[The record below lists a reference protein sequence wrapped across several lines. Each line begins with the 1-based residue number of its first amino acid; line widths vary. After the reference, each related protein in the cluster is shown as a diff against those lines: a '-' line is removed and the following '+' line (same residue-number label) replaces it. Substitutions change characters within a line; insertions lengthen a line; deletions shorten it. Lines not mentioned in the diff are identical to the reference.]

1 MAKIDEIREQ
11 IGLNKF
17 IMGLIS
23 IMIFSITVFVVS
35 NYVNINSSFIIVVS
49 ISIVVLIYI
58 FIVAFSKTIVTTQP
72 HQPKKNHKNT
82 TLNQNHKIFK
92 LHR

>member
-23 IMIFSITVFVVS
+23 IMIFSITGFVVS
-35 NYVNINSSFIIVVS
+35 NYMSINSSFMIVVS
-49 ISIVVLIYI
+49 ISIVILIYV
-58 FIVAFSKTIVTTQP
+58 FIVVFSKTIY
-72 HQPKKNHKNT
+72 
-82 TLNQNHKIFK
+82 KIK
-92 LHR
+92 LLKDL

>member
-23 IMIFSITVFVVS
+23 IMIFSITGFATANYEEMKSGLLIVIFLSMVILIYVFV
-35 NYVNINSSFIIVVS
+35 I
-49 ISIVVLIYI
+49 L
-58 FIVAFSKTIVTTQP
+58 FSKTIE
-72 HQPKKNHKNT
+72 
-82 TLNQNHKIFK
+82 KIK
-92 LHR
+92 SLKDL

>member
-23 IMIFSITVFVVS
+23 IMIFSITGFATA
-35 NYVNINSSFIIVVS
+35 NYEDIKAGLLIVIFIS
-49 ISIVVLIYI
+49 MVVLIYI
-58 FIVAFSKTIVTTQP
+58 FVILFSKTIE
-72 HQPKKNHKNT
+72 
-82 TLNQNHKIFK
+82 KIK
-92 LHR
+92 SLKDL

>member
-23 IMIFSITVFVVS
+23 VIIFSITGFAVT
-35 NYVNINSSFIIVVS
+35 NYVVMQTSLMII
-49 ISIVVLIYI
+49 ILLTIVILIYI
-58 FIVAFSKTIVTTQP
+58 FVIVFSKTIS
-72 HQPKKNHKNT
+72 
-82 TLNQNHKIFK
+82 KIK
-92 LHR
+92 SLKDL